1 MLTVSS
7 FDCNAVG
14 HKRNEC
20 PSLKQGACFGVIK
33 NNNNNNKGAAMQL
46 INQTEPLCEE
56 KLN

>member
-20 PSLKQGACFGVIK
+20 PSLKQGDMH
-33 NNNNNNKGAAMQL
+33 KGAAMQL